1 MPVSKMDILRQSRQK
16 QNLDTMQTTR
26 STIPST
32 IPSDSPERPK
42 VQTPAWV
49 AENKG
54 TGEKTVRKFNSTTK
68 QNGIT
73 PPSPI
78 VVNPLSL
85 STDSSCKKR
94 LILYLGYVN
103 MHLYKDKIKFDD
115 WKCFENCLPAKKG
128 YLYKFD
134 LKNGYHHIDIFDS
147 CQAYLGFI
155 KRATRYFLFTVLPF
169 CLSSAPFVFTKVV
182 RPLVKNWRLHAVKVA
197 CFLEHGLGIAYT
209 YQDAL
214 SCSNFVKVTLINSAL
229 YQT

>member
-1 MPVSKMDILRQSRQK
+1 
-16 QNLDTMQTTR
+16 
-26 STIPST
+26 
-32 IPSDSPERPK
+32 
-42 VQTPAWV
+42 
-49 AENKG
+49 
-54 TGEKTVRKFNSTTK
+54 
-68 QNGIT
+68 
-73 PPSPI
+73 
-78 VVNPLSL
+78 
-85 STDSSCKKR
+85 
-94 LILYLGYVN
+94 

-115 WKCFENCLPAKKG
+115 WKYFENCLPAKKG

-134 LKNGYHHIDIFDS
+134 LKNVYHHIDIFDS

-197 CFLEHGLGIAYT
+197 CSLEHGLGIAYT